1 MARREG
7 GEGRLGPVA
16 RRVLETLRRR
26 VMHGQY
32 APGALMPA
40 ERDLA
45 AELGASRMS
54 VSRAL
59 GRLAAEGIVEQRT
72 GVGTRVLPGAAERLP
87 PGRVAVVRP
96 AQRGR
101 ASSEGTMILQGVLDG
116 LARQQRAFDLLAVGE
131 EGTASGGENALP
143 RKELGGLPLR
153 YGGAVF
159 VEAMFREAILDWE
172 RRKAPVVV
180 ANMEQDL
187 EACATWVDHAKVAR
201 SAVELLAAMGHRRIG
216 LVATDPRVAF
226 YAKTLAGFREAMG
239 RLGLAVNEHWVAF
252 TPASS
257 ALDAYGVAKRMLK
270 GRGRPTGIVAGR
282 DSHAEGVCRAAE
294 EMGLVV
300 GRDVS
305 VVGFDDLTWP
315 REARTLTTF
324 REPCYE
330 MGFKAAEMLVERM
343 DGGWRPPEK
352 RETPAPLVLRRS
364 VGPPAEVAG
373 AAGDAA
379 MLLMPVG

>member
-101 ASSEGTMILQGVLDG
+101 ASLSE
-116 LARQQRAFDLLAVGE
+116 A
-131 EGTASGGENALP
+131 
-143 RKELGGLPLR
+143 
-153 YGGAVF
+153 
-159 VEAMFREAILDWE
+159 
-172 RRKAPVVV
+172 
-180 ANMEQDL
+180 
-187 EACATWVDHAKVAR
+187 
-201 SAVELLAAMGHRRIG
+201 
-216 LVATDPRVAF
+216 
-226 YAKTLAGFREAMG
+226 
-239 RLGLAVNEHWVAF
+239 
-252 TPASS
+252 
-257 ALDAYGVAKRMLK
+257 
-270 GRGRPTGIVAGR
+270 
-282 DSHAEGVCRAAE
+282 
-294 EMGLVV
+294 
-300 GRDVS
+300 
-305 VVGFDDLTWP
+305 
-315 REARTLTTF
+315 
-324 REPCYE
+324 
-330 MGFKAAEMLVERM
+330 
-343 DGGWRPPEK
+343 
-352 RETPAPLVLRRS
+352 
-364 VGPPAEVAG
+364 
-373 AAGDAA
+373 
-379 MLLMPVG
+379 